1 MDRFLHLKR
10 CSNYWSSCEILSFIQ
25 IDDKKK
31 KFSVCTIM
39 DTVSDNPWRCVI
51 QCFLDACRLK
61 MSPRKSLQGGQ
72 THQSLPLRSCCVDIY
87 PQELWCLRG
96 VKNTSD
102 AIRYSLGF
110 IFRHNL
116 PLNCCRAVFIWMGVF
131 NYALVYFW
139 RCVLPHG
146 SVDDLHDAL
155 VNALAD
161 INKRSSTFSHLPQQ
175 QTWGQSV
182 HPRVI

>member
-1 MDRFLHLKR
+1 MDIFVHLNR

-25 IDDKKK
+25 IDDNKIIL
-31 KFSVCTIM
+31 SLCTIM
-39 DTVSDNPWRCVI
+39 DTVSDNPWCVI
-51 QCFLDACRLK
+51 QWFLDACRLK
-61 MSPRKSLQGGQ
+61 MWPRKSLQGGQ
-72 THQSLPLRSCCVDIY
+72 TLQSLPLRSRCIDIY

-102 AIRYSLGF
+102 AIRESLGF

-131 NYALVYFW
+131 NDALVYFW

-161 INKRSSTFSHLPQQ
+161 VHKWRSAFSHLPQQ
-175 QTWGQSV
+175 ETWGQSV
-182 HPRVI
+182 RPRVT